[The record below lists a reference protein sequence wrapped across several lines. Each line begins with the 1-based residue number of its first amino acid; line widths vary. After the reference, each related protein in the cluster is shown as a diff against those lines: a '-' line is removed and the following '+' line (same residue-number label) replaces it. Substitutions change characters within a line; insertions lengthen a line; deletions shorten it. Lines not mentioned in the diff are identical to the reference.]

1 MQKKSWEE
9 QRLSRGSPLA
19 WVGVYL
25 NKVYFNKQSK
35 LQRGDNRSV
44 PKPSELTF
52 DTAKHSKAAFKLRQN
67 LINDGC
73 EMLNTSLYWDQ

>member
-19 WVGVYL
+19 WVGIL

-35 LQRGDNRSV
+35 LQRGDNISV
-44 PKPSELTF
+44 PKRSELTF

-67 LINDGC
+67 LLND
-73 EMLNTSLYWDQ
+73 